1 MVTRPRTT
9 NTTVEV
15 RTPHHS
21 VRVRRDSERPVKRSS
36 SSRLPHATVRSVKM
50 AQMLMSRAQTTLA
63 MPTQPSST
71 RSLGTATIRIMSI
84 NKITEMTSD
93 ATWPALDGV
102 EKKRSTTS
110 SKPRVK
116 VVNEKSKNPDPRE
129 CIPGGLMKIE
139 TNNKTH
145 QRKVMMAKST
155 EK

>member
-1 MVTRPRTT
+1 
-9 NTTVEV
+9 
-15 RTPHHS
+15 
-21 VRVRRDSERPVKRSS
+21 
-36 SSRLPHATVRSVKM
+36 
-50 AQMLMSRAQTTLA
+50 
-63 MPTQPSST
+63 
-71 RSLGTATIRIMSI
+71 MSI

-93 ATWPALDGV
+93 VTWPALDGV

-110 SKPRVK
+110 SRPRVK